1 MKLKNVFS
9 TAVLY
14 DYEELIPGAVG
25 TESAKQRPLEDRDSY
40 GRAFLQVMNLWRTN
54 NESAPR
60 IVVGKNGKGRDD
72 GAIRDLP

>member
-14 DYEELIPGAVG
+14 DYEELIPGAVE
-25 TESAKQRPLEDRDSY
+25 TESAKQRPLEDWDSY